1 MWIYERYDWMHFN
14 WDRDKI
20 SALAEKVSANIG
32 FLHGRIASLTEDD
45 RSGASVEILTQDI
58 VSSFRIVDSSFNS
71 QQI

>member
-45 RSGASVEILTQDI
+45 RS
-58 VSSFRIVDSSFNS
+58 
-71 QQI
+71 